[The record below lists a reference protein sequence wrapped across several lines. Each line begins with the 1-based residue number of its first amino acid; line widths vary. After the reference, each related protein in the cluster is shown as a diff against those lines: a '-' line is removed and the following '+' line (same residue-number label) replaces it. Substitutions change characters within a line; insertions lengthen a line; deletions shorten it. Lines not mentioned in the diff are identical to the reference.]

1 MTRRWA
7 WAEIDHDALAA
18 NARTLAGRASAGGA
32 AVWWTVKADAYGHGA
47 REVARTALTAGGAGL
62 CVALAA
68 EALALR
74 EAGHRGPILVL
85 SPQPAEWYAD
95 LARADVHV
103 TLDDE
108 AGAVAYAAAAAAAG
122 RVGLVH
128 LKVDTGM
135 HRVGA
140 SPADAP
146 RLARLVATTPSLA
159 LEGLAT
165 HYATADL
172 PDHPALA
179 AQVASFVR
187 VVDAAAAAGA
197 VPRWVHAANS
207 AALLRAADDPEAREA
222 LAPRRGRDGVLAR
235 VGIALY
241 GLTAGPGAPAEAA
254 GLRPVLSWRARVSHV
269 TRVRAGEGVSYGHR
283 WVATRDTTVATLPL
297 GYADGI
303 PRRAWD
309 AGPGAIVGGAR
320 RAFAGVVTMDQC
332 MVDCGDDEV
341 RPGDEATLIGADAH
355 GRAEQRA
362 EDWARALG
370 TITYEVTC
378 AISPRVPRV
387 HRGAGR

>member
-7 WAEIDHDALAA
+7 WAEIDHDAISA
-18 NARTLAGRASAGGA
+18 NARALAARAADHGA
-32 AVWWTVKADAYGHGA
+32 AAWWTVKAGGYGHGA
-47 REVARTALTAGGAGL
+47 HEVARTALAAGGVGL
-62 CVALAA
+62 CVALAS

-103 TLDDE
+103 VLDDE
-108 AGAVAYAAAAAAAG
+108 AAIVAYGAAAAATG

-140 SPADAP
+140 APADAP
-146 RLARLVATTPSLA
+146 RLARLVAGTSTLS
-159 LEGLAT
+159 LEGIAT

-172 PDHPALA
+172 AGHPALA
-179 AQVASFVR
+179 DQAATLAR
-187 VVDAAAAAGA
+187 VVDEAAAAGA
-197 VPRWVHAANS
+197 TPRWVHAANS
-207 AALLRAADDPEAREA
+207 AALLRAAADPAARA
-222 LAPRRGRDGVLAR
+222 AVVPRRGRDGAIAR

-241 GLTAGPGAPAEAA
+241 GLAAGPGAPAAAA
-254 GLRPVLSWRARVSHV
+254 GLRPALSLRARVSHV
-269 TRVRAGEGVSYGHR
+269 VRVRAGEGVSYGHR
-283 WVATRDTTVATLPL
+283 WVAARDTTIATLPL

-309 AGPGAIVGGAR
+309 AGLGVAVGGVR
-320 RAFAGVVTMDQC
+320 RAYAGVVTMDQC
-332 MVDCGDDEV
+332 MVDCGDHEV
-341 RPGDEATLIGADAH
+341 RPGDEAVLIGTGADGVAPT
-355 GRAEQRA
+355 AEEWA
-362 EDWARALG
+362 ERLG

-378 AISPRVPRV
+378 AISARVPRV
-387 HRGAGR
+387 HRGAAS